1 MQSIHLSKYM
11 VRSLRGHYVKTNTD
25 GIGYVMFDTKAAATA
40 WAKEQGTDHYVVKV
54 RIGVTPTDSGRTERV
69 VAVRETRPKTLS
81 EKLKNNFFPY

>member
-25 GIGYVMFDTKAAATA
+25 GVGYVMFDTKVAATA

-54 RIGVTPTDSGRTERV
+54 RIGITPVNSGRIERV
-69 VAVRETRPKTLS
+69 VAVRETRPKAISQNYQT
-81 EKLKNNFFPY
+81 EFTF

>member
-25 GIGYVMFDTKAAATA
+25 GIGYVMFDTKVAATA

-54 RIGVTPTDSGRTERV
+54 RIGVTPVNSGRIERV
-69 VAVRETRPKTLS
+69 VAVRETRPKAIPQTHQT
-81 EKLKNNFFPY
+81 EFEF

>member
-1 MQSIHLSKYM
+1 MQSIHLDKYM

-54 RIGVTPTDSGRTERV
+54 RIGVTPVNSGRIERV
-69 VAVRETRPKTLS
+69 VAVRETRPKTIS
-81 EKLKNNFFPY
+81 QTQQEFRF

>member
-54 RIGVTPTDSGRTERV
+54 RIGITPVNSGRAERV
-69 VAVRETRPKTLS
+69 VAVRETRPKTIS
-81 EKLKNNFFPY
+81 QTHQTEFEF